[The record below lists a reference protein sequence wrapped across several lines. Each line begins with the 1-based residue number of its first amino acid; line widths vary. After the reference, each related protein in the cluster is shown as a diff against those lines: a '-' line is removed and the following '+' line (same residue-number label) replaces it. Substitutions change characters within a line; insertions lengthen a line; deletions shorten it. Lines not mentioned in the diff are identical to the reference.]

1 MNDDDTIDDRP
12 ERNEF
17 VWRERDRAELW
28 ASIVNDA
35 CIDPSNWQA
44 AFRAALRGEPEWWLA
59 IESPE
64 EDGDGLNSDDET
76 AAGVEPAKTIQH
88 T

>member
-1 MNDDDTIDDRP
+1 MSDDDNIDDPP

-17 VWRERDRAELW
+17 VWSERDIGELW

-35 CIDPSNWQA
+35 CIDPSHRQA
-44 AFRAALRGEPEWWLA
+44 AYRAALRGEPEWWLA

-64 EDGDGLNSDDET
+64 EDGGELNSDDET
-76 AAGVEPAKTIQH
+76 ATGVERAKTIQH

>member
-1 MNDDDTIDDRP
+1 MNDDIIDDPP
-12 ERNEF
+12 EGNEF
-17 VWRERDRAELW
+17 VWSERDIEELW

-44 AFRAALRGEPEWWLA
+44 AYRAALRGEPAWWLA
-59 IESPE
+59 IESLE

-76 AAGVEPAKTIQH
+76 APGVERAKTIQH